1 MKLANFLIPLAAIA
15 TTVLASRRM
24 DRIAGSSLQIR
35 MNNPATDFLGYD
47 DSRIQHFHDKVLL
60 ARMKEYFISFVA
72 GNFTGMYDLQAE
84 DFHITDI
91 PLAIV
96 RADRT
101 QWLGANSGFSSL
113 MTDVKVQAISIDGSS
128 APCSFGIM
136 ENVVWF
142 TLAVD
147 PPEAAKPGLPP
158 GIKKG
163 DTAGMIMLSTIW
175 WNEEGKVKR
184 DLEYGKL
191 VWPGFDIDAFKTW

>member
-1 MKLANFLIPLAAIA
+1 MKLANLLLPLVA
-15 TTVLASRRM
+15 TAPAVLASRRF
-24 DRIAGSSLQIR
+24 DRAPVQIR
-35 MNNPATDFLGYD
+35 MYQPAVPAYD
-47 DSRIQHFHDKVLL
+47 DSRVQHFHDKVLL
-60 ARMKEYFISFVA
+60 ARMKEYFVSFVV
-72 GNFTGMYDLQAE
+72 GNYTGMHDLQA
-84 DFHITDI
+84 DNFHITDI

-96 RADRT
+96 RADRE
-101 QWLGANSGFSSL
+101 QWLGANRGFSSL

-128 APCSFGIM
+128 EPCKFGIM

-147 PPEAAKPGLPP
+147 PPEEAKPGLPP

>member
-1 MKLANFLIPLAAIA
+1 
-15 TTVLASRRM
+15 
-24 DRIAGSSLQIR
+24 
-35 MNNPATDFLGYD
+35 
-47 DSRIQHFHDKVLL
+47 
-60 ARMKEYFISFVA
+60 MKEYFISFAA
-72 GNFTGMYDLQAE
+72 GDCTGMYDLQAD

-96 RADRT
+96 RADKN

-113 MTDVKVQAISIDGSS
+113 MTDVKVQAISIDGGSG
-128 APCSFGIM
+128 PCEFGIM

>member
-1 MKLANFLIPLAAIA
+1 MKLTTLLVSLAAI
-15 TTVLASRRM
+15 TPTILGASIHRN
-24 DRIAGSSLQIR
+24 AGKALQIR
-35 MNNPATDFLGYD
+35 LNENVDNSYD
-47 DSRIQHFHDKVLL
+47 DSRIKDFHDKQLL
-60 ARMKEYFISFVA
+60 SKMKEYFLTFVL
-72 GNFTGMYDLQAE
+72 GDFDGMYDLQSE

-96 RADRT
+96 RADRDSWY
-101 QWLGANSGFSSL
+101 QANKGFSSL

-128 APCSFGIM
+128 KPGKFGIM

-147 PPEAAKPGLPP
+147 PPESAKPGLPP

-163 DTAGMIMLSTIW
+163 DTAGMIMTSLIW
-175 WNEEGKVKR
+175 WNKDGKVMR

-191 VWPGFDIDAFKTW
+191 TWPDFDIDAFTQV